1 MLPSG
6 ESVSVAAAVAAVVAH
21 GESKK
26 QDTKLLAITSL
37 LSDFQNFFTS
47 RLGSKLVTN
56 SCSNIPPRF
65 KHVATLPSEK

>member
-47 RLGSKLVTN
+47 RLGSKFVTN